1 MVKVSRHNAGTFC
14 CIDIVLRRLRAL
26 PAEAGQAAAAQAVDI
41 PHIVASLRRQRLGMV
56 QTHEQFLFC
65 HLAIDEE
72 LQES

>member
-1 MVKVSRHNAGTFC
+1 MRVPLPNAGTFC

-26 PAEAGQAAAAQAVDI
+26 PADAGLAAAAQAVDI
-41 PHIVASLRRQRLGMV
+41 PHLVASLRQQRLGMV

-65 HLAIDEE
+65 HLAIAEE